1 MEHRKITKKEAR
13 SLDPEP
19 FCEILAAIERA
30 ARNGTR
36 AHLEQ
41 HHVQALIQSPVFILL
56 SELKQEEMSR
66 KWAEEPKLTL
76 AGISSVNTGFGTASI
91 ATTGVSVGSTAG
103 PLAAAVSASA
113 VAARMIRQKQ
123 RSRP

>member
-1 MEHRKITKKEAR
+1 MEHRKISRKKAR
-13 SLDPEP
+13 QIHAEP
-19 FCEILAAIERA
+19 FSEVLAILDRA
-30 ARNGTR
+30 VRNGTR

-41 HHVQALIQSPVFILL
+41 HHVQAMIQSPVFILL

-66 KWAEEPKLTL
+66 RWADDQEPMLG
-76 AGISSVNTGFGTASI
+76 AASSASSGFGTGRI
-91 ATTGVSVGSTAG
+91 ATTGASAGSMDG

-123 RSRP
+123 RSKR